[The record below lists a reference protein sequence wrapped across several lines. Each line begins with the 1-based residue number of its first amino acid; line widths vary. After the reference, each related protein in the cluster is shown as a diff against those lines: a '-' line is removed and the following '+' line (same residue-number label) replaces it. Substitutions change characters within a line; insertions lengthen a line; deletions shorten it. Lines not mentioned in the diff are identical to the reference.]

1 MAKPD
6 CKICGGTGW
15 TVSEDEG
22 ISSAIRCTCVAEAH
36 AEQLETQAQIPKN
49 YSDASFENF
58 LLPQNNPV
66 SRTELGKVMSIVRGY
81 TREYPAVSKPGLL
94 LVGPPGVGKTHLA
107 LAALRVLISRG
118 HEGIFFDYQ
127 NLLEKIRAGYSEA
140 LGTSSREAYRVALET
155 EILLLDDLGAHRV
168 TDWVE
173 DTVTAIITYRYNH
186 KKPLIATTNLPDPDM
201 GGVILEKS
209 GLPTGHSYKTTLE
222 ERVGARAR
230 SRLFEMCT
238 VVRMWAAADYR
249 IKPAQR

>member
-15 TVSEDEG
+15 TVSEEEG
-22 ISSAIRCTCVAEAH
+22 ISSANRCTCVAEAQ
-36 AEQLETQAQIPKN
+36 AEQRETQAQIPKN
-49 YSDASFENF
+49 YSQASFENF

-66 SRTELGKVMSIVRGY
+66 SRAELGKVMTIVRGY

-107 LAALRVLISRG
+107 IAALRVLISRG

-127 NLLEKIRAGYSEA
+127 NLLEKIRSGYSEA
-140 LGTSSREAYRVALET
+140 LGTSSREAYRIALEA

-173 DTVTAIITYRYNH
+173 DTVTAIITYRYNQR
-186 KKPLIATTNLPDPDM
+186 KPLIATTNLPDPDM
-201 GGVILEKS
+201 GGSIVEKS
-209 GLPTGHSYKTTLE
+209 ALPAGHSYKTTLE

-249 IKPAQR
+249 IKTPPR